1 MWEYKDSEYVKLFRK
16 MTEWEW
22 YTDVNTKVLFLHCL
36 IKANWKAG
44 SWHGYK
50 YERGQFITSIPTLAH
65 ETGLTERQ
73 VRTALNHLK
82 ATGEVTDW
90 HDNRIRMITVV
101 SYDRYQG
108 ERQTNGQS
116 DDSQTTGKRQAS
128 DSRYKNIKN
137 NKEREEGGGYDPH
150 PQDSHPTLSEIR
162 AECEANGYTAVNQE
176 KFFSYYEG
184 RNWKLGGEQINW
196 RAMLRHWNLKD
207 QKSQSKGEE
216 LDDDFWSSMK
226 AKLERQKEER
236 DASRRSAETDNSDD

>member
-50 YERGQFITSIPTLAH
+50 YERGQFITSIPTLAR

-90 HDNRIRMITVV
+90 NNHRIRIITVL
-101 SYDRYQG
+101 SYDKYQG
-108 ERQTNGQS
+108 ERPTGGQT
-116 DDSQTTGKRQAS
+116 DDRPMTDKRQTD

-137 NKEREEGGGYDPH
+137 NKEREEGGDIPH
-150 PQDSHPTLSEIR
+150 PQDPPPTLEEIKR
-162 AECEANGYTAVNQE
+162 ECQTEGFDAVDPE

-184 RNWKLGGEQINW
+184 RNWKIGGEAINW
-196 RAMLRHWNLKD
+196 RSMLRHWNIKD
-207 QKSQSKGEE
+207 KSDTKKKKKPA
-216 LDDDFWSSMK
+216 LDEDFWNELREK
-226 AKLERQKEER
+226 ARKEDEEIAARKR
-236 DASRRSAETDNSDD
+236 DGAG

>member
-1 MWEYKDSEYVKLFRK
+1 MMWEYKDSEYVKLFRK

-73 VRTALNHLK
+73 VRTALKHLK

-90 HDNRIRMITVV
+90 HDNKIRMISVV

-108 ERQTNGQS
+108 ERQANGQS

-137 NKEREEGGGYDPH
+137 NKEGEEGGGYTT
-150 PQDSHPTLSEIR
+150 PTLPPSLEDIKT
-162 AECEANGYTAVNQE
+162 ECREQGYTSVDAE

-184 RNWKLGGEQINW
+184 RNWKIGGEVINW
-196 RAMLRHWNLKD
+196 RSMLRHWDIKD
-207 QKSQSKGEE
+207 KNKPQKKKRAALDEE
-216 LDDDFWSSMK
+216 FWNELREK
-226 AKLERQKEER
+226 ARKEDEERAKRER
-236 DASRRSAETDNSDD
+236 DAAG

>member
-1 MWEYKDSEYVKLFRK
+1 MMWEYKDSEYVKLFRK

-73 VRTALNHLK
+73 VRTALKHLK

-90 HDNRIRMITVV
+90 HDNKIRMISVV

-108 ERQTNGQS
+108 ERQANGQS

-137 NKEREEGGGYDPH
+137 NKEGEEGGGYTT
-150 PQDSHPTLSEIR
+150 PTLPPSLEDIKT
-162 AECEANGYTAVNQE
+162 ECREQGYTSVDAE

-184 RNWKLGGEQINW
+184 RNWKIGGEVINW
-196 RAMLRHWNLKD
+196 RSMLRHWDIKD
-207 QKSQSKGEE
+207 KNKPQKKKRAALDEE
-216 LDDDFWSSMK
+216 FWNELREK
-226 AKLERQKEER
+226 ARKEDEERAKRER
-236 DASRRSAETDNSDD
+236 DATG

>member
-108 ERQTNGQS
+108 ERQANGQS

-137 NKEREEGGGYDPH
+137 NKEGEEVCVSAPTPTPSLDEVKAYCRERGFIH
-150 PQDSHPTLSEIR
+150 
-162 AECEANGYTAVNQE
+162 VNPE
-176 KFFSYYEG
+176 KFWNLYES
-184 RNWKLGGEQINW
+184 RNWLDNGQPFKWKQRLAYWE
-196 RAMLRHWNLKD
+196 AKD
-207 QKSQSKGEE
+207 MTSKKENGKKKAA
-216 LDDDFWSSMK
+216 LDDDFWAEMKEKARKEDEARAK
-226 AKLERQKEER
+226 AKR
-236 DASRRSAETDNSDD
+236 DGSD

>member
-101 SYDRYQG
+101 SYDKYQG
-108 ERQTNGQS
+108 ERQANGQS
-116 DDSQTTGKRQAS
+116 DDSQMTGKRQTS

-137 NKEREEGGGYDPH
+137 NKEGEEGGGYT
-150 PQDSHPTLSEIR
+150 SPTAPPSLDEVK
-162 AECEANGYTAVNQE
+162 AECRLQKYDAVNPDV
-176 KFFSYYEG
+176 FYSYYQA
-184 RNWKLGGEQINW
+184 RHWRLGGEPIDW
-196 RAMLRHWNLKD
+196 RAMLRHWDLKD
-207 QKSQSKGEE
+207 AGNGDKPTKKKPISADEINDIAKSVFE
-216 LDDDFWSSMK
+216 
-226 AKLERQKEER
+226 
-236 DASRRSAETDNSDD
+236 RRSVK

>member
-108 ERQTNGQS
+108 ERQANGQS

-137 NKEREEGGGYDPH
+137 NKEREEVCV
-150 PQDSHPTLSEIR
+150 SAPTPTPSLEDVKAYCR
-162 AECEANGYTAVNQE
+162 ERGFTHVNAE
-176 KFFSYYEG
+176 KFWNLYES
-184 RNWKLGGEQINW
+184 RNWLENGQPFKWKQRLAYWE
-196 RAMLRHWNLKD
+196 AKD
-207 QKSQSKGEE
+207 MTSKKETGKKKAA
-216 LDDDFWSSMK
+216 LDDDFWAEMREKARKEDEARAK
-226 AKLERQKEER
+226 AKR
-236 DASRRSAETDNSDD
+236 DGSD

>member
-73 VRTALNHLK
+73 VRTALKHLK

-90 HDNRIRMITVV
+90 HDNKIRMITVV

-108 ERQTNGQS
+108 ERQSNGQS

-137 NKEREEGGGYDPH
+137 IKEGEEGGGYT
-150 PQDSHPTLSEIR
+150 SPTAPPSLDEVK
-162 AECEANGYTAVNQE
+162 AECRLQKYDAVNPDV
-176 KFFSYYEG
+176 FYSYYQA
-184 RNWKLGGEQINW
+184 RHWRLGGEPIDW
-196 RAMLRHWNLKD
+196 RAMLRHWDLKD
-207 QKSQSKGEE
+207 AGNGDKPTKKKPISADEISDIAKSVFERRN
-216 LDDDFWSSMK
+216 
-226 AKLERQKEER
+226 AK
-236 DASRRSAETDNSDD
+236 

>member
-1 MWEYKDSEYVKLFRK
+1 MWEYKDSEYVMLFRK
-16 MTEWEW
+16 MVNWEW
-22 YTDVNTKVLFLHCL
+22 YTDINTKVLFLHCL
-36 IKANWKAG
+36 IKANWKPG

-73 VRTALNHLK
+73 VRTALKHLK

-90 HDNRIRMITVV
+90 HDNKIRMITVV
-101 SYDRYQG
+101 SYDKYQG
-108 ERQTNGQS
+108 ERQANGQS
-116 DDSQTTGKRQAS
+116 DDSQTPDKRQAS

-137 NKEREEGGGYDPH
+137 TKERKEGGGYDPH
-150 PQDSHPTLSEIR
+150 PQDPPPTLEEIKR
-162 AECEANGYTAVNQE
+162 ECQTEGFDAVDPE

-184 RNWKLGGEQINW
+184 RNWKLGGEPINW
-196 RAMLRHWNLKD
+196 KAMLRHWNLKD

-236 DASRRSAETDNSDD
+236 DASRRSAKTDNSDD

>member
-50 YERGQFITSIPTLAH
+50 YERGQFITSIHTLAH

-108 ERQTNGQS
+108 ERQANGQS

-137 NKEREEGGGYDPH
+137 NKEGEEGGGYT
-150 PQDSHPTLSEIR
+150 SPTAPPSLDEVK
-162 AECEANGYTAVNQE
+162 AECRLQKYDAVNPDV
-176 KFFSYYEG
+176 FYSYYQA
-184 RNWKLGGEQINW
+184 RHWRLGGEPIDW
-196 RAMLRHWNLKD
+196 RAMLRHWDLKD
-207 QKSQSKGEE
+207 AGNGDKP
-216 LDDDFWSSMK
+216 
-226 AKLERQKEER
+226 AKKKPISADEIGDIVKDVFERRNAK
-236 DASRRSAETDNSDD
+236 